1 MESIEKMI
9 LEQKIRFLA
18 CDILFKGAPQTFEEV
33 CQSCRLFTV
42 TPAELL
48 GYTFV
53 QIKFGNCLATALFI
67 PFPGSIYV
75 TQAYCQE
82 IGRKSILTPFSLY
95 QRQGGKW
102 LKKAPSLLPSLPGLT
117 NPKDASAGMK
127 SEFTTCHIPTVDRA
141 SSEISRLPTGVH
153 DVLPCP
159 SSCEPALAHAAV
171 TDREIHAPS
180 NASNWPVRG
189 SVLPKERKM
198 DEATSYFASP
208 RGASVEFLTC
218 PSNCESASSQVPSE
232 VRVVRED
239 ELGHQSL
246 MLRNQNA
253 VSSSCPLEETEGVAS
268 VAVHVVA
275 SEESTPRRGR
285 RPRVAQKLE
294 TRSKIPKEMERE
306 SAQKSG
312 LSSRVTRSATAQLP
326 RRGLGTSQRKRERSF
341 IESTGDKD
349 PREKK
354 MRGRKKGMR
363 SPPTVKEEMME
374 VDSVPPTHCDNR
386 IVVQP
391 LLGAFERSEVVGDTR
406 VNLSGTK
413 KAGAVHE
420 ENVSQLVPMEAEA
433 GSGKKWKAGRRKS
446 TSLIEPESKV
456 SLLPG
461 SSNAVT
467 VTPSSPKLVSA
478 LGRHGCHLAQEACPV
493 LGGMV
498 HGEAVSAAR
507 ISISGAAE
515 SEYTGNANTS
525 EKGFAEKFDQ
535 PFLESFP
542 EFCAGTDAEIL
553 CENKESFTCDKS
565 AAFELEQLLYISDS
579 EENSSTAVLPSP
591 FMEPLKMPPVLT
603 APYVATARA
612 LSLSPP
618 KLAAGRRSMYTDT
631 VQLQATHD
639 HEVDVPTVEGVTE
652 TELGSRTESLEHLS
666 RINEVLREMNTI
678 MTSSTAEPI
687 EDISRKEPPYCDGD
701 RMQSTAEGVELFAS
715 LPCAEVSENASMD
728 QRFGGILNSRYFSC
742 EQKEFSASE
751 FESCAKSHLSM
762 LREFG
767 LYDIDNNA
775 AILGSSPLVRV
786 DPIPVIRESGQDPV
800 ICVESGEAAMKVI
813 DGVTFVTEINGLCIN
828 GASLNAVE
836 KGLVSSVK
844 LLKYDCVNG
853 EQLVTG
859 SELREEEVE
868 PCADS
873 RPGASEIICSN
884 ARGDNPLPAE
894 TGPSLNAHQHLETG
908 CCLSEKIDD
917 GGQCDMAV
925 SVEESDT
932 CSHSVSEIALNVQ
945 AEGCIQG
952 LAMEEDVMHLSSV
965 NNTLAL
971 VQEAPLVISEQAQGV
986 EDAILSLYAVAIE
999 PSAVP
1004 HVAIENGTELG
1015 DYRNIEDG
1023 PSSRQ
1028 FSVAEVDHLKRQSE
1042 VEEGLNSNP
1051 RPAHQHGSNHR
1062 FTVIEHPR
1070 EDNSLVAGSE
1080 KPGIHAEDS
1089 VSFQLRGKENVT
1101 STKAEDNVKKSSI
1114 AEGEVPGLNVET
1126 TVEVILENT
1135 RGSKSEFVHPQNNTG
1150 PFLVKHDKET
1160 VPKEVPALER
1170 NASLIKIIDPHS
1182 KQVLIVSDSTVRVF
1196 LLALALKNQE
1206 FKLIPEFDNY
1216 TVIGEEGSGGYG
1228 TVYRVMN
1235 NTTERI
1241 YAMKCPL
1248 LKTHPSCVDNEIRM
1262 LQQLGGKECV
1272 IKFEKV
1278 VPGRFRTLSDSGE
1291 KLSECKS
1298 ILLEFMEHDKPEV
1311 LKKEITVEELR
1322 NYCVCLFRALAHM
1335 HRLDEQKHPKR
1346 IKKVLPSSAHIIGR
1360 IDSTRRSMK
1369 RPSVQDV
1376 ASTPVSFSKRSR
1388 MLIGASGTQ
1397 LSFGTPSPAKPL
1409 STVHEQG
1416 NKRVAHGSADTR
1428 ISSPRLPDLVQSRST
1443 TPMGAHSSPRIP
1455 VESPKLRHEYPDQ
1468 GVRRHLEEAANV
1480 QENHTLGPRP
1490 QTGSRAILKY
1500 IQTNVYKQQQPSV
1513 LNQHQSSLPASQRK
1527 RVAAV
1532 QDKKKSVLDGH
1543 VHQIHQVLQPSIARR
1558 PKAPTKLKGAVE
1570 ILEAV
1575 NQSGYLVSWCQLV
1588 AVAVR
1593 QITISVHK
1601 HRRSEMQELCA
1612 MRYPPITLKEW
1623 CDKHSRRP
1631 ELKGRVPEELYDL
1644 LEKCLDVDPVNRITA
1659 DEALSH
1665 QFCCT
1670 LEKEP

>member
-1 MESIEKMI
+1 MESIEKMV

-515 SEYTGNANTS
+515 SEYAGNANTS

-728 QRFGGILNSRYFSC
+728 QRFG
-742 EQKEFSASE
+742 
-751 FESCAKSHLSM
+751 
-762 LREFG
+762 
-767 LYDIDNNA
+767 
-775 AILGSSPLVRV
+775 
-786 DPIPVIRESGQDPV
+786 
-800 ICVESGEAAMKVI
+800 
-813 DGVTFVTEINGLCIN
+813 EINGLCIN

-917 GGQCDMAV
+917 GGQCDTAV

-932 CSHSVSEIALNVQ
+932 CSHSVPEIALNVQ

-952 LAMEEDVMHLSSV
+952 FAMEEDVMHLSSV

-1182 KQVLIVSDSTVRVF
+1182 KQ
-1196 LLALALKNQE
+1196 KNQE

-1335 HRLDEQKHPKR
+1335 HRLRIMHLDVKPGNFLFSRAKKRGYLVDFNLARDEQKHPKR

-1558 PKAPTKLKGAVE
+1558 PKAPTKLKV
-1570 ILEAV
+1570 L
-1575 NQSGYLVSWCQLV
+1575 NDQLV
-1588 AVAVR
+1588 KDGPCVGTKGYRAPEVLLRSLKQSTKVDIWSAGVSLLQLLSGRSPFPSTSTDGALKDIAKVR
-1593 QITISVHK
+1593 GSDKVLALATRHQRQHSISK
-1601 HRRSEMQELCA
+1601 ELCA